1 MSKPP
6 KVFKPSIARMVSQNL
21 RRNLRLFALSAL
33 GIVIGISAFVF
44 FLGLSGGVRK
54 VVLGDIFPI
63 NRVEVIAPKTTLTG
77 LSVPVDDVLVAKIN
91 ARDEVAAAFPRMRM
105 NFPAEGRG
113 SLFGA
118 NLYFPLGGFCDGID
132 PSLLAGDPGADKFK
146 DWDEL
151 EQGKQSPCPE
161 GGKCADPDYYCSA
174 VDNLCHHR
182 VPVIVSRHMIELYN
196 GSFAP
201 AHGLK
206 RIGAAEEAMLA
217 NFMKSMKFR
226 IDLGKSAVK
235 TLAVNLGTPPESHE
249 AMLVAITSKAV
260 PIGVTVPIGYVRRWN
275 QKYIGD
281 ASTHQYSSII
291 VDLRDKQDV
300 SRFVAWVKSIGYE
313 QEESYAENFA
323 LVITIVTLLFILIS
337 LVIIGMSAVN
347 IAHTFFM
354 LISDRR
360 KEIGILRAVG
370 ASKADVRRI
379 ILGEAAAVGAAAGA
393 AGIVIGV
400 IAAKLIDFLSSRF
413 VPDFPFKP
421 TTYFLF
427 TPALLFGALA
437 FAIVF
442 CVLGAFLPARR
453 AANLQPAQALA
464 S

>member
-1 MSKPP
+1 MSTR
-6 KVFKPSIARMVSQNL
+6 PSLWRIVRQNL
-21 RRNLRLFALSAL
+21 RRNLKLFLLSGL

-63 NRVEVIAPKTTLTG
+63 NRIEVIAPKTTLTG
-77 LSVPVDDVLVAKIN
+77 IPAPVDDALVAKIR
-91 ARDEVAAAFPRMRM
+91 ARPEVAGAFPRMRLT
-105 NFPAEGRG
+105 FPAEGRG
-113 SLFGA
+113 TLFGA
-118 NLYFPLGGFCDGID
+118 QLYFPLGGFCDGID
-132 PSLLAGDPGADKFK
+132 PRLLEGDAVAAKFK
-146 DWDEL
+146 DYEESL
-151 EQGKQSPCPE
+151 EKPLVACAPTVDKPS
-161 GGKCADPDYYCSA
+161 GGCADSDYYCNSS
-174 VDNLCHHR
+174 DQMCHHR

-206 RIGAAEEAMLA
+206 RIGSAEEAMLSG
-217 NFMKSMKFR
+217 FMRSLKFR

-235 TLAVNLGTPPESHE
+235 NLTVPMSVPPESHE
-249 AMLVAITSKAV
+249 AMLVGITNKAV
-260 PIGVTVPIGYVRRWN
+260 PIGLTVPIGYIRRWN
-275 QKYIGD
+275 QKYLGD
-281 ASTHQYSSII
+281 ESIKHYSSII
-291 VDLRDKQDV
+291 VDLKGKDRVADFV
-300 SRFVAWVKSIGYE
+300 SWVKSVGYE

-323 LVITIVTLLFILIS
+323 LVITIVTLLFLVIS
-337 LVIIGMSAVN
+337 FVIIGMSAVN

-370 ASKADVRRI
+370 ASKSDVRAI
-379 ILGEAAAVGAAAGA
+379 ILGEAAAVGLGAGA
-393 AGIVIGV
+393 LGIVIGML
-400 IAAKLIDFLSSRF
+400 AAKTIDFMSNRF

-427 TPALLFGALA
+427 TPTLILGALLFAV
-437 FAIVF
+437 VF
-442 CVLGAFLPARR
+442 CVLGAYLPARR

>member
-1 MSKPP
+1 MSDSIR
-6 KVFKPSIARMVSQNL
+6 PSIWRIVRQNL
-21 RRNLRLFALSAL
+21 RRNLKLFLLSGL

-63 NRVEVIAPKTTLTG
+63 NRIEVIAPKTTLTG
-77 LSVPVDDVLVAKIN
+77 LSAPVDDALVAKVR
-91 ARDEVAAAFPRMRM
+91 ARPEVAAAYPRMRLS
-105 NFPAEGRG
+105 FPAEGRG
-113 SLFGA
+113 DLFGA
-118 NLYFPLGGFCDGID
+118 QLYFPLGGFCDGMD
-132 PSLLAGDPGADKFK
+132 PTLLVGDPAAEKFK

-151 EQGKQSPCPE
+151 EAGKMAACDPA
-161 GGKCADPDYYCSA
+161 GKCGSSDYYCSA
-174 VDNLCHHR
+174 LDNLCHHR

-206 RIGAAEEAMLA
+206 RVGAAEEAMLA
-217 NFMKSMKFR
+217 KFMRSVKFR
-226 IDLGKSAVK
+226 IDLGRSAVK
-235 TLAVNLGTPPESHE
+235 TLAVNLATPPESHE
-249 AMLVAITSKAV
+249 AQLVAITTKAV
-260 PIGVTVPIGYVRRWN
+260 PIGLTVPIGYIRRWN
-275 QKYIGD
+275 QKYLGD
-281 ASTHQYSSII
+281 ESIKHYSSIV
-291 VDLRDKQDV
+291 VDLKSKGMVADFV
-300 SRFVAWVKSIGYE
+300 SWVKATGYE

-323 LVITIVTLLFILIS
+323 LVITIVTLLFIVIS

-379 ILGEAAAVGAAAGA
+379 ILGEAAAVGLGAGALGVVLGVAAA
-393 AGIVIGV
+393 
-400 IAAKLIDFLSSRF
+400 KTIDFLSNRF
-413 VPDFPFKP
+413 VPNFPFKP

-427 TPALLFGALA
+427 TPALILGALA
-437 FAIVF
+437 FAVVF